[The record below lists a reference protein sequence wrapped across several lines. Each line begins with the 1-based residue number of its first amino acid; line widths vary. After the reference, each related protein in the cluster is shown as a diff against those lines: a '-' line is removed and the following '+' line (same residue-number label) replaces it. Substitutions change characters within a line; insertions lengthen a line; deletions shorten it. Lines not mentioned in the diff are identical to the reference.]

1 MHRNPSANLSPTELA
16 SLRRV
21 YSGLIHTVP
30 SEHINLFVS
39 MTFAAVDEKRGL
51 VLTDIGERRLQ
62 NEGRVPWRGTPATN
76 LLDLPMGTGRIGLA
90 RRPRAASKEPSM
102 LVRDIVRAA
111 HDMTKHRPIVWW
123 VSVYEVTRQL
133 GIHKDDQ
140 TVAAV
145 QQAVDLHLL
154 RVNSKDDPSMV
165 CVTYDGIRL
174 VEKR

>member
-1 MHRNPSANLSPTELA
+1 MHRNPTANLSPTELA

-30 SEHINLFVS
+30 REHIKLFVS

-51 VLTDIGERRLQ
+51 VVTKIGERRLQ
-62 NEGRVPWRGTPATN
+62 NEGRVPWRGPRN
-76 LLDLPMGTGRIGLA
+76 LPMGKGRVASAL
-90 RRPRAASKEPSM
+90 RSRTASKNPSK
-102 LVRDIVRAA
+102 LVRDIVGAA

-123 VSVYEVTRQL
+123 VSVYEVTQHL
-133 GIHKDDQ
+133 GIHQDDQ

-145 QQAVDLHLL
+145 QQAVDLNLL
-154 RVNSKDDPSMV
+154 RANSKDDPGMV

-174 VEKR
+174 VEKPMG

>member
-1 MHRNPSANLSPTELA
+1 VHRNPSANLSPTELA

-30 SEHINLFVS
+30 GEHINLFIS

-51 VLTDIGERRLQ
+51 VVTEIGERRLQ
-62 NEGRVPWRGTPATN
+62 CEGRVPWRGTPASN
-76 LLDLPMGTGRIGLA
+76 LLDLPMGKGSVGLA
-90 RRPRAASKEPSM
+90 RRPRAVSKKLSK
-102 LVRDIVRAA
+102 LARDIVRAA

-123 VSVYEVTRQL
+123 VSVYEVTQRL
-133 GIHKDDQ
+133 GIHQDDK

-154 RVNSKDDPSMV
+154 RANSRNDPGMV
-165 CVTYDGIRL
+165 RLTYDGIRL
-174 VEKR
+174 AEKR